1 MDELVFPIIAISLA
15 ILSLAA
21 FGILIAVL
29 AEKFQ
34 LGASAPEK
42 LQTPRPKPPKA
53 QAVRAVVNDDA
64 SVWLREQDEKTERP
78 V

>member
-15 ILSLAA
+15 ILALAA
-21 FGILIAVL
+21 FGILAALL

-34 LGASAPEK
+34 LGASAPDR
-42 LQTPRPKPPKA
+42 QAPKPKPAKS
-53 QAVRAVVNDDA
+53 RAARTVVNDDVR
-64 SVWLREQDEKTERP
+64 SWLREQDEKIDRP